1 MIQVI
6 IISKYYIFM
15 SKQQGEKSVE
25 LERNEEEQIFFYRIR
40 FREKGQEFTASS
52 ELPDLKAQDAVMV
65 KTDHG
70 AEPAIII
77 SRAPSCHGCEKNRRA
92 SYALVRSANQEE
104 MGRYE
109 TITTWE
115 ETAFRSCKL
124 LVEQH
129 KLPMRLVRAERY
141 FNGSKI
147 VFYFTANNRI
157 DFRDLVKDLVL
168 EFHTRV
174 EMRQVGVRHET
185 KMIGGL
191 GTCGRELCCSVF
203 MDKFDSVSI
212 KMAKEQDLPLNP
224 TKISGVCN
232 RLLCCLTYEY
242 STYRRERKGMPK
254 PGKRIKIG
262 EDIFQVRRQH
272 PLQQTILVSDSQ
284 GDSHLLTKEQW
295 QDCEPVKVEE
305 SGKKE
310 KK

>member
-1 MIQVI
+1 
-6 IISKYYIFM
+6 
-15 SKQQGEKSVE
+15 
-25 LERNEEEQIFFYRIR
+25 
-40 FREKGQEFTASS
+40 
-52 ELPDLKAQDAVMV
+52 
-65 KTDHG
+65 
-70 AEPAIII
+70 
-77 SRAPSCHGCEKNRRA
+77 
-92 SYALVRSANQEE
+92 
-104 MGRYE
+104 
-109 TITTWE
+109 
-115 ETAFRSCKL
+115 
-124 LVEQH
+124 
-129 KLPMRLVRAERY
+129 
-141 FNGSKI
+141 
-147 VFYFTANNRI
+147 
-157 DFRDLVKDLVL
+157 VL

>member
-1 MIQVI
+1 M
-6 IISKYYIFM
+6 
-15 SKQQGEKSVE
+15 E

-109 TITTWE
+109 TITIWE

>member
-1 MIQVI
+1 
-6 IISKYYIFM
+6 
-15 SKQQGEKSVE
+15 
-25 LERNEEEQIFFYRIR
+25 RIR

-109 TITTWE
+109 TITIWE

>member
-1 MIQVI
+1 MD
-6 IISKYYIFM
+6 
-15 SKQQGEKSVE
+15 KQTGQD
-25 LERNEEEQIFFYRIR
+25 EEEQISFYRIC
-40 FREKGQEFTASS
+40 FREHGQEFTASS
-52 ELPDLKAQDAVMV
+52 ELPDLKAKEVVMV

-70 AEPAIII
+70 AEPAAIL
-77 SRAPSCHGCEKNRRA
+77 SRAPSGCGCGMKRHATYVLARR
-92 SYALVRSANQEE
+92 ANQEE
-104 MGRYE
+104 AGRYKN
-109 TITTWE
+109 IIPWE
-115 ETAFRSCKL
+115 NTSFLACKL
-124 LVEQH
+124 LIEQH
-129 KLPMRLVRAERY
+129 KLSMRLVRAERY

-147 VFYFTANNRI
+147 VFYFTADNRI
-157 DFRDLVKDLVL
+157 DFRDLVKELVL

-185 KMIGGL
+185 KMLGGL

-203 MDKFDSVSI
+203 MDEFDSVSI

-254 PGKRIKIG
+254 IGKRIKIG
-262 EDIFQVRRQH
+262 EEQFMVKRQH
-272 PLQQTILVSDSQ
+272 PLQQTIQVIDVQ
-284 GDSHLLTKEQW
+284 GEHHLLTKEQW
-295 QDCEPVKVEE
+295 QTFEPVKVEE

>member
-1 MIQVI
+1 MSAQQEESGEQKKQSGEDQ
-6 IISKYYIFM
+6 IS
-15 SKQQGEKSVE
+15 
-25 LERNEEEQIFFYRIR
+25 FYRIS
-40 FREKGQEFTASS
+40 FRAQGQEFTASS
-52 ELPDLKAQDAVMV
+52 ELSDFKARDVVMV

-70 AEPAIII
+70 NEPAILLG
-77 SRAPSCHGCEKNRRA
+77 RAPSCQGCGMKRHATYVLARRA
-92 SYALVRSANQEE
+92 NHEE
-104 MGRYE
+104 IGRY
-109 TITTWE
+109 TNITSWE
-115 ETAFRSCKL
+115 GTAFLVCKSL
-124 LVEQH
+124 IEQH
-129 KLPMRLVRAERY
+129 KLSMRLVRAERY

-203 MDKFDSVSI
+203 MDEFDSVSI

-254 PGKRIKIG
+254 TGKRIKIG
-262 EDIFQVRRQH
+262 EEVFLVKRQN
-272 PLQQTILVSDSQ
+272 PLQQTIQVSDGQ
-284 GDSHLLTKEQW
+284 GETHLLTKEQW
-295 QDCEPVKVEE
+295 QNCEPVKVEE